1 MMHNLPQE
9 WKAELLTIEIGARG
23 MVAQETKQDVHN
35 MFRLLG
41 RTKDAKQCAGKCIA
55 EARRRA
61 LLGSYL
67 VWNFRDR
74 EEWDLTETVGRWR
87 GQQECTNL
95 ASVDRARQRKERE
108 EADAA
113 GTWSDESGG
122 EQEKN
127 PDEANGTLDWEV
139 KTQGRER
146 VREEAEKA
154 GDLCYYPD
162 GSLREARSGWGWIAQ
177 QAGRELRSDYGP
189 VRLYGEDG
197 WLGAQYHSNNAGE
210 LCGVISVLRDIE
222 KHVEKGE

>member
-1 MMHNLPQE
+1 
-9 WKAELLTIEIGARG
+9 
-23 MVAQETKQDVHN
+23 

-41 RTKDAKQCAGKCIA
+41 RTKNAKQCAERCIA

-87 GQQECTNL
+87 GWHESTDL

-122 EQEKN
+122 EQAKN
-127 PDEANGTLDWEV
+127 PSIRCDTYQAIRTPIEIV
-139 KTQGRER
+139 
-146 VREEAEKA
+146 
-154 GDLCYYPD
+154 Y
-162 GSLREARSGWGWIAQ
+162 SGPC
-177 QAGRELRSDYGP
+177 RTSFH
-189 VRLYGEDG
+189 V
-197 WLGAQYHSNNAGE
+197 
-210 LCGVISVLRDIE
+210 VLQ
-222 KHVEKGE
+222 